1 MDEYEKSGITSHK
14 DAKKFTLRQD
24 PSTVTVM
31 DSGNIGGGVETGS
44 TGARDIHSD
53 ATSEKHAT
61 PPAVGD
67 VAKQQE
73 DSSRSALSPA
83 SSPVSSDSG
92 RESALSGPSD
102 DVGDGH
108 SHSGLHGAESTPSS
122 QQLQQRES
130 TSGHASDF
138 QSAEGLASDM
148 PDKKGIQPPDSSG
161 DRATDITGIP
171 YIQ

>member
-1 MDEYEKSGITSHK
+1 MDEYENSGITSHK
-14 DAKKFTLRQD
+14 DAKRFTLRQD

-31 DSGNIGGGVETGS
+31 DSANIGGGVETGS
-44 TGARDIHSD
+44 TGERDMHSD

-61 PPAVGD
+61 PPADSD

-73 DSSRSALSPA
+73 DSSRSP
-83 SSPVSSDSG
+83 SSGSG
-92 RESALSGPSD
+92 RESALSRPDD

-108 SHSGLHGAESTPSS
+108 SHGGSSGAESTPSS
-122 QQLQQRES
+122 QQQQQQEES

-138 QSAEGLASDM
+138 HSAEGLASDM
-148 PDKKGIQPPDSSG
+148 PDRKGIHHPDSSG

>member
-1 MDEYEKSGITSHK
+1 MAAMDEYENSGITSHK
-14 DAKKFTLRQD
+14 DAAKRFTLRQD

-31 DSGNIGGGVETGS
+31 DSANIGGGVETGS
-44 TGARDIHSD
+44 TGERDMHSD

-61 PPAVGD
+61 PPVVSD

-73 DSSRSALSPA
+73 DSIRSASGPA
-83 SSPVSSDSG
+83 SSGSG
-92 RESALSGPSD
+92 RESALSPPND

-108 SHSGLHGAESTPSS
+108 SHGGLPGAGSSPSS
-122 QQLQQRES
+122 QHQQES

-138 QSAEGLASDM
+138 QSAEGLESDM
-148 PDKKGIQPPDSSG
+148 PDRKGVHPPDSSG